1 MEEEKKK
8 PKLDERAKKF
18 LAEQKE
24 KIRKNNI
31 KWYLTHPGWWNTETG
46 KQLKEH
52 WGIDDVGELQNK

>member
-1 MEEEKKK
+1 MKQKKQ
-8 PKLDERAKKF
+8 KLSEGAKKF
-18 LAEQKE
+18 MAEQRE

-52 WGIDDVGELQNK
+52 WGIDDVEELKDK

>member
-1 MEEEKKK
+1 MKQKKQ
-8 PKLDERAKKF
+8 KLSEGAKKF
-18 LAEQKE
+18 IAEQRE

-52 WGIDDVGELQNK
+52 WGIDDVEELKDK